1 MRGLGRRSRA
11 TPNRQLI
18 ARQGAVGGGGRK
30 DVVHN
35 GEFSLDALWTKGDGW
50 TIGSGLAT
58 SDGTQAAASNLT
70 QTTDELVAGAKYTV
84 QFTITAISAGAI
96 IALIGDT
103 TGTSR
108 TTVGTWIQ
116 DLTHTGAGLKAI
128 LQADAAF
135 VGSVDNFKVLAY

>member
-1 MRGLGRRSRA
+1 MARA
-11 TPNRQLI
+11 
-18 ARQGAVGGGGRK
+18 GAVGGGGRK

-35 GEFSLDALWTKGDGW
+35 GEFSLSAFWTLGDGW

-58 SDGTQAAASNLT
+58 SDGSQAAASNLT

-103 TGTSR
+103 AGTSR

-116 DLTHTGAGLKAI
+116 EMTHTGAGLKAI
-128 LQADAAF
+128 LQADATF
-135 VGSVDNFKVLAY
+135 VGSVDNLKVLAY